1 MREIRIYGDPV
12 LRQKSKEIEKIT
24 PELNAFIDEMIEVMR
39 ERDGVGLAANQ
50 VGEAIRLV
58 VIDPTGGEEKNLFV
72 LINPEIIE
80 KSEEME
86 ETEEGCLSIPNISLP
101 VKRHKYVSVTAKDRD
116 GKIFKIEKAE
126 GLLSRALQHEIDH
139 INGILFIDHL
149 SPLQRKLISGKLKK
163 MAKGDTEEK

>member
-12 LRQKSKEIEKIT
+12 LRKRGKEIIDIT
-24 PELNAFIDEMIEVMR
+24 PQIEALIDEMIETMR

-50 VGEAIRLV
+50 VGEALRIV
-58 VIDPTGGEEKNLFV
+58 VIDPTGGEEQPLI

-86 ETEEGCLSIPNISLP
+86 ETEEGCLSIPDISLP
-101 VKRHKYVSVTAKDRD
+101 VKRHKYVSVKAKDRG
-116 GKIFKIEKAE
+116 GKVFEIKKAE
-126 GLLSRALQHEIDH
+126 GLFSRALQHEIDH

-163 MAKGDTEEK
+163 MAKGHSESE